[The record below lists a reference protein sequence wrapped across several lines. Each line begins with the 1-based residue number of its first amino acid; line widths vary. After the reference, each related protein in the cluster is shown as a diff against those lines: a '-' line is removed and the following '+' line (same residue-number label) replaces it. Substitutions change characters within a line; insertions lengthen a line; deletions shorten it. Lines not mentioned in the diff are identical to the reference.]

1 MRDINDIS
9 ERHAEVNGL
18 NFREA
23 TALSQIETISRLAGE
38 VWRHHYMPIIGSKQ
52 VEYMLD
58 RFQSVDA
65 IDSQI
70 EAGLLYYLMLRGNQ
84 PLAYFAVLPSTEQK
98 SLHIS
103 KLYVDPS
110 QQHKGLGKRTLAF
123 IEHQCRRRD
132 LDQLWLTVNR
142 HNHAAI
148 GFYLRNGFVNT
159 GSLVQDI
166 GAGFVMDDF
175 RMDKSLC

>member
-9 ERHAEVNGL
+9 ERHAEVMGL

-23 TALSQIETISRLAGE
+23 TTLSQIETISRLAGE
-38 VWRHHYMPIIGSKQ
+38 VWRHHYMPIIGAKQ

-58 RFQSVDA
+58 RFQTVDA
-65 IDSQI
+65 IGSQI
-70 EAGLLYYLMLRGNQ
+70 EAGFLYYLMLQENQ
-84 PLAYFAVLPSTEQK
+84 AVAYFAVLPSIEQK
-98 SLHIS
+98 SLHINT
-103 KLYVDPS
+103 LYVGPS
-110 QQHKGLGKRTLAF
+110 QQHKGLGKRILAF
-123 IEHQCRRRD
+123 IEHQCRQRD
-132 LDQLWLTVNR
+132 LDRLWLTVNR

-148 GFYLRNGFVNT
+148 GFYLRHGFVNT

-166 GAGFVMDDF
+166 GAGFAMDDF